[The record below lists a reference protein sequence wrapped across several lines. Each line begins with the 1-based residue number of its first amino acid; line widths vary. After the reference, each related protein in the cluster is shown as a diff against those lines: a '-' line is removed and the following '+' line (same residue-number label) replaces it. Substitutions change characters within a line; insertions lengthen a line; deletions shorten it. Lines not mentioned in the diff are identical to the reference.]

1 MNFKIYKLTSL
12 ILNMT
17 ANKAEIKKTIEYYL
31 SDKNLA
37 NESFFS
43 EKIKANKEVSTYTEN

>member
-1 MNFKIYKLTSL
+1 
-12 ILNMT
+12 MT
-17 ANKAEIKKTIEYYL
+17 ANKSEIKKTIEYYL

-43 EKIKANKEVSTYTEN
+43 EKIKANKEVSTYIEN